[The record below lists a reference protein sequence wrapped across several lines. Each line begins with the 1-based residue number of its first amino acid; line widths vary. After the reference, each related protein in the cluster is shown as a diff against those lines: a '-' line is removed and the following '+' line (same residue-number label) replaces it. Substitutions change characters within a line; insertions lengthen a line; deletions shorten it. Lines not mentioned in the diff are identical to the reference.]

1 MIGVRKTAAVALI
14 VTLTMP
20 SLAAQSTE
28 SWYEKIWHTLRDP
41 AAPTWYGGIWK
52 TWSDTA
58 TEGDTAILLPIN
70 TYHMRF
76 AYTPEQVER
85 YTEWPLGLGLGR
97 THIGE
102 TTARMVFALTMQ
114 DSHGTMEYEVG
125 YIWLRNRY
133 PISGSRDFYF
143 GFGYSLDILIR
154 EQSGYVPF
162 PILLPMASI
171 GYKRLS
177 VGTTYVPGAGGNGNV
192 LVTGAHVSF

>member
-1 MIGVRKTAAVALI
+1 MNSAFLTASLIMLAGGLASSPLAAQWTRYPTCLEHRAVAPAHEVIGVRKSCCGRPHRHPDDAVTRCAIHRKL
-14 VTLTMP
+14 V
-20 SLAAQSTE
+20 
-28 SWYEKIWHTLRDP
+28 WKIWHTLRDP

-58 TEGDTAILLPIN
+58 TEGDTSVLIPIN

-97 THIGE
+97 THVGE
-102 TTARMVFALTMQ
+102 TTARMVFAMTMQ

-133 PISGSRDFYF
+133 PIRRRTRFFSS
-143 GFGYSLDILIR
+143 
-154 EQSGYVPF
+154 
-162 PILLPMASI
+162 ASAT
-171 GYKRLS
+171 R
-177 VGTTYVPGAGGNGNV
+177 
-192 LVTGAHVSF
+192 